1 MTGRGWSEIQQ
12 TFQFVDIETLNDP
25 VYAYAALLILSVVV
39 SLISAT
45 YYFKIYELM
54 SPKAADSEIHGAH
67 DGAVVHMVHDSGS
80 IATTLILCVLVT
92 TWIGSVT

>member
-1 MTGRGWSEIQQ
+1 VE
-12 TFQFVDIETLNDP
+12 FETLSDP

-54 SPKAADSEIHGAH
+54 SPKAADAEISGAN
-67 DGAVVHMVHDSGS
+67 DGAAVHMVHDNGS
-80 IATTLILCVLVT
+80 LVATIMLVVLVST
-92 TWIGSVT
+92 